1 MSTLPYR
8 LQVVIALNQMDSSEE
23 ATIYLMRLS
32 GLIGAPFTL
41 LNYSGTPCTIQVLY
55 RYCTGTVQVL
65 YRYYTGTTPARRTH
79 SVRGHALQSPTPC
92 PVQYGTLQAALR
104 MRVHARSVCYTRG
117 WQASIWLLYAFCM
130 AYMCLIYGSCMA
142 YMRLKYGFCTAYM

>member
-1 MSTLPYR
+1 MSTSPYR

-41 LNYSGTPCTIQVLY
+41 LNYSGTI
-55 RYCTGTVQVL
+55 
-65 YRYYTGTTPARRTH
+65 PATRTQPQR
-79 SVRGHALQSPTPC
+79 VRGHTLQSPTPC

-130 AYMCLIYGSCMA
+130 AYM
-142 YMRLKYGFCTAYM
+142 